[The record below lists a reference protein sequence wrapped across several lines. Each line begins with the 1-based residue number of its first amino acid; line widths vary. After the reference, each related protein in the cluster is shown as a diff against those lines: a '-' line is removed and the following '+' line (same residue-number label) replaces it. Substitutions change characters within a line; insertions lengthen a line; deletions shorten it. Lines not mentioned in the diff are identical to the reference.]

1 MQQETKLGYE
11 LDRIPPAVFSTT
23 MTPKQEWSIQS
34 NESLFS
40 IHMGD
45 QSFSTMY
52 KSGELIMYKSGELT
66 NFDYTAPYFN
76 NNNNH
81 LDNKN
86 TLTDAGTKEANI
98 TVVVETGPKT
108 ANGDGLTNVFKPDP
122 PQPVPVSPTK
132 SYHSETSNTSAA
144 SFAFPTLPEYQQDQK
159 TSLNMKCESGITDIS
174 RPDQNPGLNLD
185 DPKQG
190 KDGGWLSCFT
200 CFSVKN

>member
-1 MQQETKLGYE
+1 MQQETKVGYE
-11 LDRIPPAVFSTT
+11 PDRIPPAVFSTT

-76 NNNNH
+76 NNNNN

-86 TLTDAGTKEANI
+86 TLTDAGTKEVN
-98 TVVVETGPKT
+98 TTLVET

-122 PQPVPVSPTK
+122 PQLVPVSPTK

-144 SFAFPTLPEYQQDQK
+144 SFAFPT
-159 TSLNMKCESGITDIS
+159 
-174 RPDQNPGLNLD
+174 
-185 DPKQG
+185 
-190 KDGGWLSCFT
+190 
-200 CFSVKN
+200 